1 MKTLALVA
9 FVSGLLTAGAA
20 AQTAEEQQACMD
32 DAFRLCSAFIPDR
45 ARVTACM
52 VQNKSRLGAPCRE
65 VMARYDNAAKS
76 AYSARRSAGTTGSR
90 AKDE

>member
-1 MKTLALVA
+1 MHFLVLRVI
-9 FVSGLLTAGAA
+9 VSGLLTGGAA

-52 VQNKSRLGAPCRE
+52 VQNKSRLGAACRE
-65 VMARYDNAAKS
+65 VMARYDNTAKP
-76 AYSARRSAGTTGSR
+76 AYGARRSVGTTGAR
-90 AKDE
+90 VDDE

>member
-1 MKTLALVA
+1 MKFLVLIVI
-9 FVSGLLTAGAA
+9 VSGLLTVGAA

-52 VQNKSRLGAPCRE
+52 VQNKSRLGAACRE
-65 VMARYDNAAKS
+65 VMARYDNTAKP
-76 AYSARRSAGTTGSR
+76 AYSARRSVGTTGAR
-90 AKDE
+90 VDDE